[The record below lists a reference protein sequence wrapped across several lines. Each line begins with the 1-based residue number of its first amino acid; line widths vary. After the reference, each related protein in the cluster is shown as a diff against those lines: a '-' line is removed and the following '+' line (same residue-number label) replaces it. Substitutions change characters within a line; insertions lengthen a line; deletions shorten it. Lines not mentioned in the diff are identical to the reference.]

1 MKLFMAKVLS
11 SDDNSTRWFLV
22 SAHDEASVRVIIE
35 DCTSSIVR
43 LISDPAEIA
52 AVIAGEFDDL
62 ALLEEPL

>member
-11 SDDNSTRWFLV
+11 SDDDSTRWFLV
-22 SAHDEASVRVIIE
+22 SAHDEAGVRALIE

-52 AVIAGEFDDL
+52 AVITDEFYDL